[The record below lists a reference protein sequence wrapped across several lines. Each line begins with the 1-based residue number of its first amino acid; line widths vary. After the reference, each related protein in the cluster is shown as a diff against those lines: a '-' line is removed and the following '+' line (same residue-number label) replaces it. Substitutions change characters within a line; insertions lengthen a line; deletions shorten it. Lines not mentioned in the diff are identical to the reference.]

1 MNEFYFIPLIE
12 IFKCLN
18 NKYTYIF
25 KVFYFQIL
33 MPADFQWIPS
43 SNGHVPPDAV
53 EAGRTVEGEIL
64 FVGRAYQNGVPC
76 VGKVCKSQ
84 INFIIQ
90 KIFINKIRIIYCNIN
105 RYIYINFLWK

>member
-1 MNEFYFIPLIE
+1 
-12 IFKCLN
+12 
-18 NKYTYIF
+18 
-25 KVFYFQIL
+25 

-84 INFIIQ
+84 INFII
-90 KIFINKIRIIYCNIN
+90 
-105 RYIYINFLWK
+105 